1 VAAAD
6 HFSSLLFLAT
16 AGKCLKIPR
25 MVMKRAASRI
35 WQVLVKTVR
44 IFGEIDAEQRAAAF
58 AYYAVFSL
66 IPLLALLFSIGS
78 MFFAADTV
86 KHTVAEFI
94 PPGSP
99 GQDQI
104 WAMVDELQRARGG
117 VSVLSLIILA
127 WSSLKFF
134 QALVRAVNRAWHTED
149 IPWWQMPLKNL
160 GMIGVIL
167 SGFVL
172 GILIPAIM
180 QGVVKV
186 LTALERFMMSHVP
199 GLQLG
204 LLFAILDLSR
214 YLVGGAVLF
223 YTLTMLYTFAPRRRV
238 LVRHVWLPALIITL
252 ALQLSQIAFV
262 NYLPRFVN
270 YNTVYGTI
278 GSLMLLLFWIY
289 LSGILIISGACLCVA
304 LRQPVT
310 LEPEES
316 VRAEA

>member
-1 VAAAD
+1 M
-6 HFSSLLFLAT
+6 
-16 AGKCLKIPR
+16 PR

-117 VSVLSLIILA
+117 VSILSLIILA

-134 QALVRAVNRAWHTED
+134 QALVRAVNRPTKSVSIVSVDEAKRS
-149 IPWWQMPLKNL
+149 PKAP
-160 GMIGVIL
+160 
-167 SGFVL
+167 
-172 GILIPAIM
+172 PA
-180 QGVVKV
+180 
-186 LTALERFMMSHVP
+186 R
-199 GLQLG
+199 
-204 LLFAILDLSR
+204 DSR
-214 YLVGGAVLF
+214 
-223 YTLTMLYTFAPRRRV
+223 TL
-238 LVRHVWLPALIITL
+238 
-252 ALQLSQIAFV
+252 
-262 NYLPRFVN
+262 
-270 YNTVYGTI
+270 
-278 GSLMLLLFWIY
+278 
-289 LSGILIISGACLCVA
+289 
-304 LRQPVT
+304 
-310 LEPEES
+310 S
-316 VRAEA
+316 VRS